1 MDQEKYQKEFDELVE
16 RRRQVKQEYEERALA
31 SEQDIGRVAQIDYFI
46 STLEEM
52 DAPVTEF
59 DEQLWISMVD
69 HMVVHSKDDI
79 RVVYRDGIENKMLP
93 FPEFCI

>member
-1 MDQEKYQKEFDELVE
+1 MAFLLHQYSLMSTIPNLLHVFSVHLLNCYFPNFWYSHVTEKNTFRREKY
-16 RRRQVKQEYEERALA
+16 EEQAFA

-59 DEQLWISMVD
+59 ADQ
-69 HMVVHSKDDI
+69 HG
-79 RVVYRDGIENKMLP
+79 RPYGGA
-93 FPEFCI
+93 